1 MSGRGL
7 GKKKLALI
15 EASVAILQEIQPA
28 TVRAVC
34 YRLFVRGAI
43 TGMVKNETAKVSRAL
58 TTAREERLIP
68 WSWIVDETRAVER
81 WQGWANPDAFV
92 DDLMDSYRRDWWQ
105 DQPRRLLVISEK
117 ATVGGMLRP
126 VLSRFATEFLV
137 LHGFGSATALNALAT
152 YSVEDLRPLTLLYV
166 GDHDPSGRHMSDV
179 DIPERLT
186 RYGGEA
192 ELVRLAVTP
201 EQIAAHAL
209 ATFAAHDK
217 AKDARYRWFLDT
229 HGERCCE
236 LDALDPNILR
246 DLLTHAITA
255 RIDRE
260 RWERAQLVERVE
272 AVNIHE
278 FLTTWKATLAS

>member
-1 MSGRGL
+1 VSGRGL
-7 GKKKLALI
+7 AKKTIALI
-15 EASVAILQEIQPA
+15 EASIAILQEIQPA

-43 TGMVKNETAKVSRAL
+43 TGMVKSETAKVSRAL

-68 WSWIVDETRAVER
+68 WSWIVDETRR
-81 WQGWANPDAFV
+81 RQGWQGWANPDAFV

-117 ATVGGMLRP
+117 GTVGGMLRP
-126 VLSRFATEFLV
+126 VLSRYATEFLV

-152 YSVEDLRPLTLLYV
+152 YSVGDPRPLTLLYV
-166 GDHDPSGRHMSDV
+166 GDHDPSGRAMSDV
-179 DIPERLT
+179 DIPERLA

-209 ATFAAHDK
+209 ETFPAHDK
-217 AKDARYRWFLDT
+217 AKDARYPWFLDA

-246 DLLTHAITA
+246 DIVKAAIVA

-260 RWERAQLVERVE
+260 RWERAQMVQDVE
-272 AVNIHE
+272 AASVHE